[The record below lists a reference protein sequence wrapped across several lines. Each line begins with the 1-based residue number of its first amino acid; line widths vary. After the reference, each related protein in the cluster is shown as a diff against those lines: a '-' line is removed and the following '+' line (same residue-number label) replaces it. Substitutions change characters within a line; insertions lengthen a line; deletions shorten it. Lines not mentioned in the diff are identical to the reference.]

1 MPHGEEFSNT
11 LLVKVNGTSLPSDIA
26 TQMVSG
32 LIDESTRVPD
42 LFVLRFR
49 DPDGTVLAKGH
60 FEIGAK
66 VELTL
71 QNTAPGGPEPLHVGE
86 VTALE
91 VEIGEA
97 GLHTVV
103 RGLDV
108 AHRLYRGTR
117 VLAFLNMT
125 ASDIVRK
132 VAGTAGVQVQQIDPT
147 TAMLEHTTQA
157 GECDWDFLSR
167 LATEHDRMLTVTAGK
182 LHFIE
187 RPEAA
192 GAPSGTDSRSDQ
204 LVLQQGVNLVDLRA
218 TITASG
224 QVKDVNVRGW
234 DPATKAAVIA
244 TKPCATPSAQT
255 EVGITPAKIA
265 SAFPSPSYVVGDAR
279 LANQDVATASAASLA
294 DHVAGG
300 FAEVEGIAKGNPALR
315 AGSAVKLAGV
325 GAPFVGRYVLTSTRH
340 DFRPATGY
348 RTHFTASNTSERS
361 LYGTLQ
367 DSPANDPRI
376 VGVVPA
382 VVTNA
387 KDPQNQGRVKVKV
400 PWLSDDYES
409 GWCRTVHAG
418 AGSKRGLVILPEV
431 DDEVLIS
438 FAHGDLGHPYVLG
451 GVFNGKDLPK
461 QAWSGQVDGSN
472 GEITTRAWVSR
483 TGMQVVFLEKAG
495 AESLEISTNNGA
507 QKVLLEQTTKGIK
520 IISEGPTELT
530 AKQDVTVKSNTTV
543 KVEGIN
549 VEITGSA
556 GVKIK
561 GATVEIEASGPLKL
575 KGAVTQV
582 EASGPLTVQ
591 GAIVKIN

>member
-11 LLVKVNGTSLPSDIA
+11 LLVKVNGAPLPADVASL
-26 TQMVSG
+26 MVAG
-32 LIDESTRVPD
+32 LVDESTRVPD

-49 DPDGTVLAKGH
+49 DPDAIVLEKGG
-60 FEIGAK
+60 FKIGAK
-66 VELTL
+66 VELNL
-71 QNTAPGGPEPLHVGE
+71 QNTAPGGPEPLHLGE

-103 RGLDV
+103 RGLDI

-117 VLAFLNMT
+117 VKAFLNMT
-125 ASDIVRK
+125 ASDIVRN
-132 VAGTAGVQVQQIDPT
+132 VGQAAGVQVQVDPT
-147 TAMLEHTTQA
+147 TVALAHTTQA
-157 GECDWDFLSR
+157 GESDWDFLAR
-167 LATEHDRMLTVTAGK
+167 LATDHDRMLTVSAGK
-182 LHFIE
+182 LHFIK

-192 GAPSGTDSRSDQ
+192 EAPSGTDARSEP

-224 QVKDVNVRGW
+224 QVKEVNVRGW
-234 DPATKAAVIA
+234 DPARKLAVTA
-244 TKPCATPSAQT
+244 NKPCATPSAQP
-255 EVGITPAKIA
+255 EGGISPASIA
-265 SAFPSPSYVVGDAR
+265 STFPSPPYVVGDAR
-279 LANQDVATASAASLA
+279 ITQQDVATSSAASLA

-325 GAPFVGRYVLTSTRH
+325 GNPFVGRYVLTSTRH

-361 LYGTLQ
+361 LYGSLQ
-367 DSPANDPRI
+367 DSPTNDPRI

-382 VVTNA
+382 IVTSA
-387 KDPQNQGRVKVKV
+387 QDPDKQGRVKVKI
-400 PWLSDDYES
+400 PWLSDEYES

-418 AGSKRGLVILPEV
+418 AGAKRGLVVLPEV

-451 GVFNGKDLPK
+451 GVFNGKDQPK
-461 QAWSGQVDGSN
+461 QPWADHVDASN
-472 GEITTRAWVSR
+472 GAINTRAWVSR
-483 TGMQVVFLEKAG
+483 TGMQIVFVEKAG
-495 AESLEISTNNGA
+495 AESLEVSTNDGA
-507 QKVLLEQTTKGIK
+507 QKVLLEQTKKGIK
-520 IISEGPTELT
+520 IISEGPTEIT
-530 AKQDVTVKSNTTV
+530 AKRDLKIEALGNVTMKAQQNV
-543 KVEGIN
+543 KVDGLQ
-549 VEITGSA
+549 VEVTGKA

-561 GATVEIEASGPLKL
+561 GPVVSVEADGPLTL
-575 KGAVTQV
+575 KGAVV
-582 EASGPLTVQ
+582 R
-591 GAIVKIN
+591 IN

>member
-1 MPHGEEFSNT
+1 MAHGEEFSNT
-11 LLVKVNGTSLPSDIA
+11 LLVKVDGTPLPADIA
-26 TQMVSG
+26 VAMVAG
-32 LIDESTRVPD
+32 FIDESTRVPD

-49 DPDGTVLAKGH
+49 DPDGTVLAKGK
-60 FEIGAK
+60 FAIGAK

-91 VEIGEA
+91 VEIGEG

-117 VLAFLNMT
+117 VAAYVNMT
-125 ASDIVRK
+125 ASDIVKK
-132 VAGTAGVQVQQIDPT
+132 VAGRAGVQVKVEATSAALD
-147 TAMLEHTTQA
+147 HVTQA
-157 GECDWDFLSR
+157 GECDWDFLAR
-167 LATEHDRMLTVTAGK
+167 LATEHDRLLTVSAGK
-182 LHFIE
+182 LLFIK
-187 RPEAA
+187 RPVA
-192 GAPSGTDSRSDQ
+192 GEAPSGTDARSEA
-204 LVLQQGVNLVDLRA
+204 LVLQQGVNLVELRA

-224 QVKDVNVRGW
+224 QVKEVQVRGW
-234 DPATKAAVIA
+234 DPKAKVAVISN
-244 TKPCATPSAQT
+244 KPCVTQSAQP
-255 EVGITPAKIA
+255 EGGMTPVKIA
-265 SAFPSPSYVVGDAR
+265 STFASPSYVVGDVR
-279 LANQDVATASAASLA
+279 VSDNLVAASSATSLA

-325 GAPFVGRYVLTSTRH
+325 GDPFVGRYVLTSTRH

-361 LYGTLQ
+361 LYGSVQ
-367 DSPANDPRI
+367 DSPASDPRI

-382 VVTNA
+382 IVTNA
-387 KDPQNQGRVKVKV
+387 QDPDKQGRVKVKI

-418 AGSKRGLVILPEV
+418 AGPKRGLVVLPEV
-431 DDEVLIS
+431 NDEVLIS

-461 QAWSGQVDGSN
+461 QPWSDHVDAGN
-472 GEITTRAWVSR
+472 GAIVNRAWVSR
-483 TGMQVVFLEKAG
+483 TGMQILFLEKAG
-495 AESLEISTNNGA
+495 AESLEISTNNGK
-507 QKVLLEQTTKGIK
+507 QKVLLEQTTQGIK
-520 IISEGPTELT
+520 IITDGPTDLT
-530 AKQDVTVKSNTTV
+530 AKGAVTVKSNADV
-543 KVEGIN
+543 KVEGMKI
-549 VEITGSA
+549 EITGKA

-561 GATVEIEASGPLKL
+561 GATVDIEADGPVKV
-575 KGAVTQV
+575 KGAMASVD
-582 EASGPLTVQ
+582 ASGPLTLA

>member
-11 LLVKVNGTSLPSDIA
+11 LLVKVDGAPLPVDIA
-26 TQMVSG
+26 TMMVAG
-32 LIDESTRVPD
+32 MVDESTRVPD
-42 LFVLRFR
+42 LFMLRFR
-49 DPDGTVLAKGH
+49 DPDGIVLTKGQ
-60 FEIGAK
+60 FKIGAK
-66 VELTL
+66 VELSL

-86 VTALE
+86 VTAVE
-91 VEIGEA
+91 VEIGEG
-97 GLHTVV
+97 GLHTIV

-117 VLAFLNMT
+117 VAAYLNMT
-125 ASDIVRK
+125 PADIVRK
-132 VAGTAGVQVQQIDPT
+132 VAGIAGVAAAQIDPT
-147 TAMLEHTTQA
+147 GPTLEHVTQA
-157 GECDWDFLSR
+157 GESDWDFLAR
-167 LATEHDRMLTVTAGK
+167 LATEHDRLLTVSAGK
-182 LHFIE
+182 LHFIK
-187 RPEAA
+187 RPVA
-192 GAPSGTDSRSDQ
+192 GEAPSGTDSRSEP

-224 QVKDVNVRGW
+224 QVREVQVRGW
-234 DPATKAAVIA
+234 DPKTKAAVTA
-244 TKPCATPSAQT
+244 NKPCATQSAQP
-255 EVGITPAKIA
+255 EGGLSPAQVA

-279 LANQDVATASAASLA
+279 MSDQMVATSSAASLA

-300 FAEVEGIAKGNPALR
+300 FAEVEGIAKGNAALR

-361 LYGTLQ
+361 LYGSMQ
-367 DSPANDPRI
+367 ESPASDPRI

-382 VVTNA
+382 LVTSVQ
-387 KDPQNQGRVKVKV
+387 DPDKQGRVKVKI

-418 AGSKRGLVILPEV
+418 AGPQRGLVVLPEV
-431 DDEVLIS
+431 NDEVLIS

-451 GVFNGKDLPK
+451 GVFNGKDVPK
-461 QAWSGQVDGSN
+461 QPWSGQVDTGK
-472 GEITTRAWVSR
+472 GEVTTRAWVSR
-483 TGMQVVFLEKAG
+483 TGMQILFVEKAG

-507 QKVLLEQTTKGIK
+507 QKVLLEQTNQGIK
-520 IISEGPTELT
+520 IITNGPTDLT
-530 AKQDVTVKSNTTV
+530 AKGPVSVKSQADV

-561 GATVEIEASGPLKL
+561 GATVDIEATGPVKV
-575 KGAVTQV
+575 KGAVASV
-582 EASGPLTVQ
+582 EASGPLTLQ